1 MGEETRLSRV
11 ANLKRGR
18 LWVGGRMT
26 VTDSAVRFSP
36 NRSNELVHGAR
47 DGSLEV
53 EVPLREVDRVEHRR
67 GVLTGIVVLGAGER
81 EVLLRCWAARDVVRQ
96 VQELVDRA

>member
-1 MGEETRLSRV
+1 MGEEPRLSRA

-26 VTDSAVRFSP
+26 VTDRAVRFSP
-36 NRSNELVHGAR
+36 NRSNELLHGGG
-47 DGSLEV
+47 DGRLEV
-53 EVPLREVDRVEHRR
+53 ELPLAQVDRVGHRR

-81 EVLLRCWAARDVVRQ
+81 EVLLRCWGARDVARQ
-96 VQELVDRA
+96 VQELVDRV